1 MPKKVHR
8 ASKQALR
15 DNAEKREQQTHNELV
30 SALNRLVNN
39 EPINVKKGTK
49 MTLTSVATEAGVSR
63 SSLYNHPDI
72 LEQVKICIKKKSIS
86 PAQARRMTK
95 EETIKKEE
103 NTKKIIQQLNEDKSK
118 LAQENYKLS
127 LEKDEL
133 NNLLE
138 SRNKEIAELKR
149 RLGSQNLTIV

>member
-15 DNAEKREQQTHNELV
+15 DNAEKREQQTHNDLV
-30 SALNRLVNN
+30 AALNRLKNN
-39 EPINVKKGTK
+39 EPINIKKGTK
-49 MTLTSVATEAGVSR
+49 ITLTSVADEADVSR
-63 SSLYNHPDI
+63 SSLYNHKDI
-72 LEQVKICIKKKSIS
+72 LERVKICIKKKSIS

-95 EETIKKEE
+95 KNAIKKEE

-127 LEKDEL
+127 LGKDEL

-138 SRNKEIAELKR
+138 SRNKEIAELNR
-149 RLGSQNLTIV
+149 RLGSKKLSVI

>member
-15 DNAEKREQQTHNELV
+15 DNAEKREQQKHNDLV
-30 SALNRLVNN
+30 AGLNRLKNN
-39 EPINVKKGTK
+39 EPINIKKGTK
-49 MTLTSVATEAGVSR
+49 MTLQLVADEADVSR
-63 SSLYNHPDI
+63 STLYNHEDM
-72 LEQVKICIKKKSIS
+72 LEQAKNYIKNKSIS
-86 PAQARRMTK
+86 PAQARRMIK
-95 EETIKKEE
+95 ENAIKKEE

-133 NNLLE
+133 NSLLE

-149 RLGSQNLTIV
+149 RLGSKKLSVI